1 MLNQTEL
8 TGELL
13 DSVVVNLILELRQ
26 LKQAHKIGDSY
37 IGMNDKSHDARLVY
51 KALEDLE
58 VAARDNQLEI
68 KAVTSESSLDEI
80 LGIGDAKFIAIKT
93 ELGCWKIL
101 GEI

>member
-1 MLNQTEL
+1 MLNQTLL

-13 DSVVVNLILELRQ
+13 DSLVVNLIIELRQ
-26 LKQAHKIGDSY
+26 IKQAHKIGDSH
-37 IGMNDKSHDARLVY
+37 IDINDKRYDALLIY

-58 VAARDNQLEI
+58 IAARDNQLEI

-80 LGIGDAKFIAIKT
+80 LGIGDTKFVTIKT
-93 ELGCWKIL
+93 QLGCWKIL